1 MSISDIKRIRKW
13 YGLGSITCIILCF
26 IIWLV
31 QSFAPGIISQ
41 NIAQENAKVQ
51 TDSLICSFLIPL
63 FGGILAEILARWAR
77 KKRVKFRYKIHPLEV
92 YSGGIIWLTAGAITG
107 GMLRIMNLTSRW
119 MFGYWL
125 LGSVLVIVGLIMMLC
140 KVLQRKE

>member
-41 NIAQENAKVQ
+41 GIAQENAKVL

-125 LGSVLVIVGLIMMLC
+125 LGSVLVIVGFIMMLC